1 MIQCTHSYTERKR
14 ERERSYK
21 RKRQAIRNE
30 IENGALSSMIRNYI
44 LGFVERNV
52 HLIKEVR
59 YLTKIYGTSF

>member
-1 MIQCTHSYTERKR
+1 MYTLIQRER

-21 RKRQAIRNE
+21 RKRPAIRND